1 MPNAIGLMNTSL
13 LLLIVH
19 FYPQLNGMEKIMT
32 KQNRNVLITGGT
44 GILGSAVTK
53 AYLAQGDNVAVT
65 YLFDNEVE
73 RFKEFNPELG
83 EDVTFLYA
91 NVTEEAEVQK
101 TVEAFV
107 SQLGSLDVLIN
118 IVGGFVGGIPT
129 VELEVDRWDFMMNL
143 NLKSVFLCCK
153 TAIPHMTAQAYG
165 KIINVSARAGLK
177 GEAGL
182 SAYCVSKGGV
192 RTLTEA
198 LAAEVM
204 DSGVNVNAIM
214 PSIMDTPM
222 NREAM
227 PDEEHDR
234 WVAPADV
241 AKVICF
247 LTSDDAAVING
258 AAIPVY
264 GRA

>member
-1 MPNAIGLMNTSL
+1 M
-13 LLLIVH
+13 
-19 FYPQLNGMEKIMT
+19 MT
-32 KQNRNVLITGGT
+32 NQSRNVLITGGT

-53 AYLAQGDNVAVT
+53 AYLAQGDRVAVT
-65 YLFDNEVE
+65 YLFENEVE
-73 RFKEFNPELG
+73 RFKEYNPELSD
-83 EDVTFLYA
+83 DVTFLYA
-91 NVTEEAEVQK
+91 NVTEEDNVKK
-101 TVEAFV
+101 TIQTFL
-107 SQLGSLDVLIN
+107 SQFNQLDILVN
-118 IVGGFVGGIPT
+118 IVGGFVGGIPAT
-129 VELEVDRWDFMMNL
+129 ELEEDRWDFMMNL

-153 TAIPHMTAQAYG
+153 TVIPHMSENRNG
-165 KIINVSARAGLK
+165 KIVNVSARAGLK

-192 RTLTEA
+192 RTLTET

-204 DSGVNVNAIM
+204 DTGINVNCIM

-227 PDEEHDR
+227 PDEDHSR
-234 WVAPADV
+234 WVHPDDV

-247 LTSDDAAVING
+247 LTSNDSSIING

>member
-1 MPNAIGLMNTSL
+1 MA
-13 LLLIVH
+13 
-19 FYPQLNGMEKIMT
+19 
-32 KQNRNVLITGGT
+32 KQSRNVLITGGT
-44 GILGSAVTK
+44 GILGSAVTA
-53 AYLAQGDNVAVT
+53 AYLAQGDRVAVT
-65 YLFDNEVE
+65 YLFEEEVE
-73 RFKEFNPELG
+73 RFKTDTPDLYER
-83 EDVTFLYA
+83 VSFLFA
-91 NVTEEAEVQK
+91 NVTEEAAVQE
-101 TVEAFV
+101 TVQTFLSEF
-107 SQLGSLDVLIN
+107 GHLDVLVN

-129 VELEVDRWDFMMNL
+129 TALAEERWDFMMSL

-153 TAIPHMTAQAYG
+153 TVLPHMVDRGYG
-165 KIINVSARAGLK
+165 KIVNISARAGLK

-192 RTLTEA
+192 RTLTET

-214 PSIMDTPM
+214 PSIMDTPA
-222 NREAM
+222 NRESM
-227 PDEEHDR
+227 PDAEHDR

-247 LTSDDAAVING
+247 LTSDDSAIING

>member
-1 MPNAIGLMNTSL
+1 
-13 LLLIVH
+13 
-19 FYPQLNGMEKIMT
+19 MT

-53 AYLAQGDNVAVT
+53 AYLAQGDTVAVT
-65 YLFDNEVE
+65 YLFENEVE
-73 RFKEFNPELG
+73 RFKEFNPDLS
-83 EDVTFLYA
+83 DNVTFLFA
-91 NVTEEAEVQK
+91 NVTEETEVQK
-101 TVEAFV
+101 TIAEFI
-107 SQLGSLDVLIN
+107 SQFGSLDVLIN

-129 VELEVDRWDFMMNL
+129 AELEEDRWDFMMNL

-153 TAIPHMTAQAYG
+153 TVIPHMAAQNYG

-182 SAYCVSKGGV
+182 SVYCVSKGGV
-192 RTLTEA
+192 RTLTES

-214 PSIMDTPM
+214 PSIMDTPA
-222 NREAM
+222 NRESM

-247 LTSDDAAVING
+247 LTSDDASIING

>member
-1 MPNAIGLMNTSL
+1 
-13 LLLIVH
+13 
-19 FYPQLNGMEKIMT
+19 MT
-32 KQNRNVLITGGT
+32 KQHRNVLITGGT

-53 AYLAQGDNVAVT
+53 AYLAQGDTVAVT
-65 YLFDNEVE
+65 YLFDDEVE
-73 RFKEFNPELG
+73 RFKESNPELS
-83 EDVTFLYA
+83 EDITFMFA
-91 NVTEEAEVQK
+91 NVTEAAEVENSIREFLFQ
-101 TVEAFV
+101 FNR
-107 SQLGSLDVLIN
+107 LDVLVN

-129 VELEVDRWDFMMNL
+129 TELEEEQWDFMINL

-153 TAIPHMTAQAYG
+153 AAIPHMTAQGYG
-165 KIINVSARAGLK
+165 KIINISARAGLK

-192 RTLTEA
+192 RTLTES

-227 PDEEHDR
+227 PDEDHDR
-234 WVAPADV
+234 WVDPADV

-247 LTSDDAAVING
+247 LTSDDAAIING

>member
-1 MPNAIGLMNTSL
+1 
-13 LLLIVH
+13 
-19 FYPQLNGMEKIMT
+19 MT
-32 KQNRNVLITGGT
+32 RQNRNVLITGGT

-53 AYLAQGDNVAVT
+53 AYLAQGDTVAVT
-65 YLFDNEVE
+65 YLFENEVE
-73 RFKEFNPELG
+73 RFKEYNPELSK
-83 EDVTFLYA
+83 DVTFLYA
-91 NVTEEAEVQK
+91 NVTEEAEVQNTIK
-101 TVEAFV
+101 EFLF
-107 SQLGSLDVLIN
+107 QFDRLDVLIN

-129 VELEVDRWDFMMNL
+129 AELEVDRWDFMMDL

-153 TAIPHMTAQAYG
+153 AAIPDMTAQGYG

-192 RTLTEA
+192 RTLTES

-227 PDEEHDR
+227 PDEDHDR

-247 LTSDDAAVING
+247 LTSDDATIING

>member
-1 MPNAIGLMNTSL
+1 
-13 LLLIVH
+13 
-19 FYPQLNGMEKIMT
+19 MT
-32 KQNRNVLITGGT
+32 NQNRNVLITGGT

-65 YLFDNEVE
+65 YLFENEVE
-73 RFKEFNPELG
+73 RFKEFNPELS
-83 EDVTFLYA
+83 DKVPFLFA

-101 TVEAFV
+101 SIQEFIAKF
-107 SQLGSLDVLIN
+107 GRLDILVN

-129 VELEVDRWDFMMNL
+129 AELEEDRWDFMMNL

-153 TAIPHMTAQAYG
+153 TAIPHMTAQGYG

-192 RTLTEA
+192 RTLTES

-214 PSIMDTPM
+214 PSIMDTPA

-234 WVAPADV
+234 WVAPTDV

-247 LTSDDAAVING
+247 LTSDDATIING

>member
-1 MPNAIGLMNTSL
+1 M
-13 LLLIVH
+13 
-19 FYPQLNGMEKIMT
+19 LN
-32 KQNRNVLITGGT
+32 QNRKVLITGGT

-53 AYLAQGDNVAVT
+53 AYMEQGDTVAVT
-65 YLFDNEVE
+65 YLFDNEVD
-73 RFKEFNPELG
+73 RFKEFNPEISD
-83 EDVTFLYA
+83 DVTFLYA
-91 NVTEEAEVQK
+91 NVTEEEEVKLTIDTFIKQFGNIDIL
-101 TVEAFV
+101 V
-107 SQLGSLDVLIN
+107 N
-118 IVGGFVGGIPT
+118 IVGGFVGGILA
-129 VELEVDRWDFMMNL
+129 VELETDRWDFMMNL

-153 TAIPHMTAQAYG
+153 AAIPYMAEQGIG
-165 KIINVSARAGLK
+165 KIVNVSARAGLK

-204 DSGVNVNAIM
+204 DSGVNVNCIM

-227 PDEEHDR
+227 PDEDHSR
-234 WVAPADV
+234 WVKTDDV
-241 AKVICF
+241 AKVISF
-247 LTSDDAAVING
+247 LTSDDASIING

>member
-1 MPNAIGLMNTSL
+1 
-13 LLLIVH
+13 
-19 FYPQLNGMEKIMT
+19 MT

-53 AYLAQGDNVAVT
+53 AYLAQGDTVAVT

-73 RFKEFNPELG
+73 RFKEYNPEVS

-91 NVTEEAEVQK
+91 NVTEEAEVQNTIK
-101 TVEAFV
+101 EFLF
-107 SQLGSLDVLIN
+107 QFDRLDVLIN

-129 VELEVDRWDFMMNL
+129 AELEVDRWDFMMNL

-153 TAIPHMTAQAYG
+153 AAIPDMTAQGYG

-192 RTLTEA
+192 RTLTES

-214 PSIMDTPM
+214 PSVMDTPM

-247 LTSDDAAVING
+247 LTSDDATIING
-258 AAIPVY
+258 TAIPVY

>member
-1 MPNAIGLMNTSL
+1 
-13 LLLIVH
+13 V
-19 FYPQLNGMEKIMT
+19 KT
-32 KQNRNVLITGGT
+32 KNRNVLITGGT

-53 AYLAQGDNVAVT
+53 AYLAQGNTVAVT

-73 RFKEFNPELG
+73 RFKEYNPELSN
-83 EDVTFLYA
+83 DVTFLFA
-91 NVTEEAEVQK
+91 NVTDETEVQQTIK
-101 TVEAFV
+101 TLI
-107 SQLGSLDVLIN
+107 SQHGNLDILVN

-129 VELEVDRWDFMMNL
+129 AELDEDKWNFMMNL
-143 NLKSVFLCCK
+143 NLKSVYLCCK
-153 TAIPHMTAQAYG
+153 AAIPYMTEQSYG
-165 KIINVSARAGLK
+165 KIVNVSARAGLK

-192 RTLTEA
+192 RTLTES

-204 DSGVNVNAIM
+204 DSGINVNCIM

-227 PDEEHDR
+227 PDEDHDR
-234 WVAPADV
+234 WVKPEDV
-241 AKVICF
+241 AKVIYF
-247 LTSDDAAVING
+247 LTSDDASIING

>member
-1 MPNAIGLMNTSL
+1 
-13 LLLIVH
+13 
-19 FYPQLNGMEKIMT
+19 MT
-32 KQNRNVLITGGT
+32 KQHRNVLITGGT

-53 AYLAQGDNVAVT
+53 AYLAQGDTVAVT

-73 RFKEFNPELG
+73 RFKQFNPELS
-83 EDVTFLYA
+83 EKVTFLFA
-91 NVTEEAEVQK
+91 NVTEAAEVQK
-101 TVEAFV
+101 TVGAFV
-107 SQLGSLDVLIN
+107 SKFGSLDVLIN

-129 VELEVDRWDFMMNL
+129 AELEEDRWDFMMDL

-153 TAIPHMTAQAYG
+153 AAIPHMTAQSYG

-192 RTLTEA
+192 RTLTES

-214 PSIMDTPM
+214 PSIMDTPA
-222 NREAM
+222 NRESM

-234 WVAPADV
+234 WVVPADV

-247 LTSDDAAVING
+247 LTSDDATIING

>member
-1 MPNAIGLMNTSL
+1 
-13 LLLIVH
+13 
-19 FYPQLNGMEKIMT
+19 MT
-32 KQNRNVLITGGT
+32 NQNRNVLITGGT

-53 AYLAQGDNVAVT
+53 TYLAQGDNVAVT
-65 YLFDNEVE
+65 YLFEDEVE
-73 RFKEFNPELG
+73 RFKGFNPELV
-83 EDVTFLYA
+83 EDVTFLFA

-101 TVEAFV
+101 TIQEFI
-107 SQLGSLDVLIN
+107 SKFGRLDILVN

-129 VELEVDRWDFMMNL
+129 AELEEDRWDFMMNL

-153 TAIPHMTAQAYG
+153 TATPHMTAQGYG
-165 KIINVSARAGLK
+165 KVINVSARAGLK

-192 RTLTEA
+192 RTLTES

-214 PSIMDTPM
+214 PSIMDTPA

-247 LTSDDAAVING
+247 LTSDDATIING

>member
-1 MPNAIGLMNTSL
+1 
-13 LLLIVH
+13 
-19 FYPQLNGMEKIMT
+19 MT

-53 AYLAQGDNVAVT
+53 AYLAQGDTVAVT
-65 YLFDNEVE
+65 YLFDDEVE
-73 RFKEFNPELG
+73 RFKEYNPELS
-83 EDVTFLYA
+83 EDVAFLFA

-101 TVEAFV
+101 TVAEFL
-107 SQLGSLDVLIN
+107 SKFGSLDVLVN

-129 VELEVDRWDFMMNL
+129 AELEESRWDFMMNL

-153 TAIPHMTAQAYG
+153 AAIPHMAERGYG

-214 PSIMDTPM
+214 PSVMDTPA
-222 NREAM
+222 NRESM

-234 WVAPADV
+234 WVAPAEV

>member
-1 MPNAIGLMNTSL
+1 
-13 LLLIVH
+13 
-19 FYPQLNGMEKIMT
+19 MT
-32 KQNRNVLITGGT
+32 RQNRNVLITGGT

-53 AYLAQGDNVAVT
+53 AYLAQGDTVAVT
-65 YLFDNEVE
+65 YLFENEVE
-73 RFKEFNPELG
+73 RFKEYNPELSK
-83 EDVTFLYA
+83 DVTFLYA
-91 NVTEEAEVQK
+91 NVTEEAEVQNTIK
-101 TVEAFV
+101 EFLF
-107 SQLGSLDVLIN
+107 QFDRLDVLIN

-129 VELEVDRWDFMMNL
+129 AELEVDRWDFMMDL

-153 TAIPHMTAQAYG
+153 AAIPDMTAQGYG

-192 RTLTEA
+192 RTLTES

-234 WVAPADV
+234 WVAPTDV

-247 LTSDDAAVING
+247 LTSDDAAIING

>member
-1 MPNAIGLMNTSL
+1 
-13 LLLIVH
+13 
-19 FYPQLNGMEKIMT
+19 MT
-32 KQNRNVLITGGT
+32 
-44 GILGSAVTK
+44 
-53 AYLAQGDNVAVT
+53 
-65 YLFDNEVE
+65 E
-73 RFKEFNPELG
+73 RG
-83 EDVTFLYA
+83 
-91 NVTEEAEVQK
+91 
-101 TVEAFV
+101 
-107 SQLGSLDVLIN
+107 
-118 IVGGFVGGIPT
+118 
-129 VELEVDRWDFMMNL
+129 
-143 NLKSVFLCCK
+143 
-153 TAIPHMTAQAYG
+153 YG

-192 RTLTEA
+192 RTLTES

-214 PSIMDTPM
+214 PSIMDTPA

-234 WVAPADV
+234 WVAPVDV

-247 LTSDDAAVING
+247 LSSDDAAVING

>member
-1 MPNAIGLMNTSL
+1 MSE
-13 LLLIVH
+13 
-19 FYPQLNGMEKIMT
+19 QK
-32 KQNRNVLITGGT
+32 RNVLITGGT

-53 AYLAQGDNVAVT
+53 AYLIQGDNVAVT

-73 RFKEFNPELG
+73 RFKKYNPELS
-83 EDVTFLYA
+83 EDVTFIYA
-91 NVTEEAEVQK
+91 NVTEEADVNK
-101 TVEAFV
+101 TIQTFITEF
-107 SQLGSLDVLIN
+107 GHLDILVN

-129 VELEVDRWDFMMNL
+129 ADLEEDRWDFMMNL

-153 TAIPHMTAQAYG
+153 TVVPHMTERGYG
-165 KIINVSARAGLK
+165 KIVNVSARAGLK

-204 DSGVNVNAIM
+204 DSGINVNAIM
-214 PSIMDTPM
+214 PSIMDTPA

-227 PDEEHDR
+227 PDEDHDR
-234 WVAPADV
+234 WVKTEDV
-241 AKVICF
+241 AKIISF
-247 LTSDDAAVING
+247 LTSDDSAIING

>member
-1 MPNAIGLMNTSL
+1 
-13 LLLIVH
+13 
-19 FYPQLNGMEKIMT
+19 MT

-53 AYLAQGDNVAVT
+53 AYLAQGDTVAVT
-65 YLFDNEVE
+65 YLFEEEVE
-73 RFKEFNPELG
+73 RFKEYNPELS
-83 EDVTFLYA
+83 EDVTFLFA
-91 NVTEEAEVQK
+91 NVTTESEVQK
-101 TVEAFV
+101 TIAEFI
-107 SQLGSLDVLIN
+107 SELGSLDVLVN
-118 IVGGFVGGIPT
+118 IVGGFVGGIPAA
-129 VELEVDRWDFMMNL
+129 ELEEDRWDFMMNL

-153 TAIPHMTAQAYG
+153 TAIPHMAAQNYG

-192 RTLTEA
+192 RTLTES

-214 PSIMDTPM
+214 PSIMDTPA

-241 AKVICF
+241 AKVMCF
-247 LTSDDAAVING
+247 LTSDDASIING

>member
-1 MPNAIGLMNTSL
+1 MTR
-13 LLLIVH
+13 
-19 FYPQLNGMEKIMT
+19 EK
-32 KQNRNVLITGGT
+32 RSVLITGGT

-53 AYLAQGDNVAVT
+53 AYLAQGDTVAVT

-73 RFKEFNPELG
+73 RFKQYNPELS
-83 EDVTFLYA
+83 ENVSFLFA
-91 NVTEEAEVQK
+91 NVTEEADVQK
-101 TVEAFV
+101 TIQTFLT
-107 SQLGSLDVLIN
+107 QFGQLDVLVN

-129 VELEVDRWDFMMNL
+129 AELQEDKWDFMMNL

-153 TAIPHMTAQAYG
+153 AVIPHMTEKGYG
-165 KIINVSARAGLK
+165 KIVNVSARAGLK

-192 RTLTEA
+192 RTLTES

-227 PDEEHDR
+227 PDEDHDR

-247 LTSDDAAVING
+247 LTSDDATIING

>member
-1 MPNAIGLMNTSL
+1 
-13 LLLIVH
+13 
-19 FYPQLNGMEKIMT
+19 MT
-32 KQNRNVLITGGT
+32 IQNRKVIITGGT

-53 AYLAQGDNVAVT
+53 AYLAQGDTVAVT
-65 YLFDNEVE
+65 YLFENEVE
-73 RFKEFNPELG
+73 RFKQYNPELSA
-83 EDVTFLYA
+83 DVTFLSA
-91 NVTEEAEVQK
+91 NVTEESQVQK
-101 TVEAFV
+101 SFQEFL
-107 SQLGSLDVLIN
+107 SKFGQLDVLVN
-118 IVGGFVGGIPT
+118 IVGGFVGGIPAA
-129 VELEVDRWDFMMNL
+129 ELEEERWDFMMNL

-153 TAIPHMTAQAYG
+153 TVIPHMMACGYG

-214 PSIMDTPM
+214 PSIMDTPA
-222 NREAM
+222 NRSSM
-227 PDEEHDR
+227 PDEDHSR

>member
-1 MPNAIGLMNTSL
+1 MA
-13 LLLIVH
+13 
-19 FYPQLNGMEKIMT
+19 

-53 AYLAQGDNVAVT
+53 AYLTQGGTVAVT
-65 YLFDNEVE
+65 YLFDNEVD
-73 RFKEFNPELG
+73 RFKQHNPELS
-83 EDVTFLYA
+83 EKVNFLFA
-91 NVTEEAEVQK
+91 NVTEETEVQQ
-101 TVEAFV
+101 TVQSFIT
-107 SQLGSLDVLIN
+107 QFGHLDILVN
-118 IVGGFVGGIPT
+118 IVGGFIGGIPT
-129 VELEVDRWDFMMNL
+129 AELEEDRWDFMMDL

-153 TAIPHMTAQAYG
+153 TVIPYMTEQGYG
-165 KIINVSARAGLK
+165 KIVNVSARAGLK

-192 RTLTEA
+192 RTLTES

-204 DSGVNVNAIM
+204 DSGINVNAIM
-214 PSIMDTPM
+214 PSIMDTPA
-222 NREAM
+222 NRESM
-227 PDEEHDR
+227 PDEDHSR
-234 WVAPADV
+234 WVAPVDV

-247 LTSDDAAVING
+247 LTSDDASIING

>member
-1 MPNAIGLMNTSL
+1 
-13 LLLIVH
+13 
-19 FYPQLNGMEKIMT
+19 MT
-32 KQNRNVLITGGT
+32 KSNRNVLITGGT

-53 AYLAQGDNVAVT
+53 AYLAQGDTVAVT
-65 YLFDNEVE
+65 YLFEEEVE
-73 RFKEFNPELG
+73 RFKQYNPELT
-83 EDVTFLYA
+83 EDVTFLFA
-91 NVTEEAEVQK
+91 NVTEETEVQK
-101 TVEAFV
+101 TIAEFISKFGA
-107 SQLGSLDVLIN
+107 LDVLVN

-129 VELEVDRWDFMMNL
+129 AELEEDRWDFMMNL

-153 TAIPHMTAQAYG
+153 AAIPHMTAQSYG

-192 RTLTEA
+192 RTLTES

-241 AKVICF
+241 ARVICF
-247 LTSDDAAVING
+247 LTSDDATIING

>member
-1 MPNAIGLMNTSL
+1 
-13 LLLIVH
+13 
-19 FYPQLNGMEKIMT
+19 MENLKMT
-32 KQNRNVLITGGT
+32 NQNCNVLITGGT

-65 YLFDNEVE
+65 YLFENEVE
-73 RFKEFNPELG
+73 RFKEFNPELS
-83 EDVTFLYA
+83 DKVPFLFA

-101 TVEAFV
+101 SIQEFIAKF
-107 SQLGSLDVLIN
+107 GRLDILVN

-129 VELEVDRWDFMMNL
+129 AELEEDRWDFMMNL

-153 TAIPHMTAQAYG
+153 TAIPHMTAQGYG

-192 RTLTEA
+192 RTLTES

-214 PSIMDTPM
+214 PSIMDTPT
-222 NREAM
+222 NRESM

-241 AKVICF
+241 TKVICF
-247 LTSDDAAVING
+247 LTSDDASIING

>member
-1 MPNAIGLMNTSL
+1 
-13 LLLIVH
+13 
-19 FYPQLNGMEKIMT
+19 MT
-32 KQNRNVLITGGT
+32 KQNRHVLITGGT

-53 AYLAQGDNVAVT
+53 AYLTQGDTVAVT
-65 YLFDNEVE
+65 YLFEDEVE
-73 RFKEFNPELG
+73 RFKQHNPERS
-83 EDVTFLYA
+83 EDVTFLFA
-91 NVTEEAEVQK
+91 NVTEAADVQK
-101 TVEAFV
+101 TFETFIT
-107 SQLGSLDVLIN
+107 QFGRLDILVN

-129 VELEVDRWDFMMNL
+129 AELEEEQWDFMMNL

-153 TAIPHMTAQAYG
+153 TAIPHMTEQGYG
-165 KIINVSARAGLK
+165 KIVNVSARAGLK

-192 RTLTEA
+192 RTLTES

-204 DSGVNVNAIM
+204 DVGINVNAIM
-214 PSIMDTPM
+214 PSIMDTPI
-222 NREAM
+222 NRESM
-227 PDEEHDR
+227 PDEDHSR
-234 WVAPADV
+234 WVDTADV

-247 LTSDDAAVING
+247 LTSDDATIING

>member
-1 MPNAIGLMNTSL
+1 
-13 LLLIVH
+13 
-19 FYPQLNGMEKIMT
+19 MT
-32 KQNRNVLITGGT
+32 KSKRNVLITGGT

-53 AYLAQGDNVAVT
+53 AYLAQGDTVAVT
-65 YLFDNEVE
+65 YLFEEEVE
-73 RFKEFNPELG
+73 RFKQYNPELT
-83 EDVTFLYA
+83 EDVTFLFA

-101 TVEAFV
+101 TIAEFL
-107 SQLGSLDVLIN
+107 SQFGSLDVLVN
-118 IVGGFVGGIPT
+118 IVGGFVGGIPAA
-129 VELEVDRWDFMMNL
+129 ELGEDRWDFMMNL

-153 TAIPHMTAQAYG
+153 TTIPHMSAQSYG

-192 RTLTEA
+192 RTLTES

-247 LTSDDAAVING
+247 LSSDDATIING